1 MKDDTPNSER
11 ISVYDLFAAQRK
23 ERRRRQA
30 RKDFMREHLFDI
42 CNLIL
47 ALIAIVISIL
57 GLFLP

>member
-23 ERRRRQA
+23 ERRRQA
-30 RKDFMREHLFDI
+30 RKDFVREHLFDI

>member
-23 ERRRRQA
+23 EWRRQA
-30 RKDFMREHLFDI
+30 RKDFVREHLFDI

>member
-1 MKDDTPNSER
+1 MKDDPKNNER

-23 ERRRRQA
+23 ARRRQA
-30 RKDFMREHLFDI
+30 RKDFVREHLFDI

-47 ALIAIVISIL
+47 ALIAIVISIF